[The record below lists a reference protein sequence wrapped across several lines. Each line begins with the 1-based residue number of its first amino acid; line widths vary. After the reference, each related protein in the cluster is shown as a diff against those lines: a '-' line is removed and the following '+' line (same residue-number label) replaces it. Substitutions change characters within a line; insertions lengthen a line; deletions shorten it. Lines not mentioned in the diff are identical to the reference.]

1 MLESEVSVPK
11 LEDIIITASIVFD
24 ELNKLKTDKSP
35 GPEGWPL
42 RIFKECS
49 EHLSIPLSILF
60 NKSFQSGV
68 LPSEWRIAFVIP
80 IHKKGSQHLASNY
93 RPVSLTSTVVKVM
106 ESIIKT
112 NVLEHLTSNDLL
124 TSHQF
129 GFLRGHSCTTQLLHV
144 MDILTK
150 SLDQGVPIDVVY
162 MDLQKAFDTVPHKR
176 LLYKIEYYGITGNLL
191 RWIAGFLSNRRQCVF
206 LNGKKSSWQDV
217 KSGVPQG
224 SILEPLLFLIYVND
238 LPRSI
243 SSQVFLFAD
252 DTKLI
257 RSISTLADHA
267 QLQTDLDNLTKWCD
281 AWQLNF
287 NATKCKVIHFGR
299 ATHSYGGYYLNGIL
313 LDSVDCYKDLGILF
327 DTGLKFHQ
335 HASEVAMKANRVL
348 ACMRRGFI
356 NLNESV
362 LLRLYK
368 SMVRPILEYGN
379 VIWGPH
385 YILDQRK
392 LEGVQ
397 RRATKLVPSLR
408 NESYIDRLTV
418 LNLPSLLY
426 RYRRGDLIFLF
437 KLLNGYF
444 ELDYS
449 NFFTLSHN
457 THTRGHSFK
466 LSKPPAHH
474 LCRVNFFGTRVI
486 NDWNNLTSDIVENSS
501 LNSFKSAV
509 DNYFYDFKFMFHS

>member
-1 MLESEVSVPK
+1 
-11 LEDIIITASIVFD
+11 
-24 ELNKLKTDKSP
+24 
-35 GPEGWPL
+35 
-42 RIFKECS
+42 
-49 EHLSIPLSILF
+49 
-60 NKSFQSGV
+60 
-68 LPSEWRIAFVIP
+68 
-80 IHKKGSQHLASNY
+80 
-93 RPVSLTSTVVKVM
+93 
-106 ESIIKT
+106 
-112 NVLEHLTSNDLL
+112 
-124 TSHQF
+124 
-129 GFLRGHSCTTQLLHV
+129 

-191 RWIAGFLSNRRQCVF
+191 RWIAGFLSNRRQCVV

-224 SILEPLLFLIYVND
+224 SILGPLLFLIYVND

-257 RSISTLADHA
+257 RSISTLADHV
-267 QLQTDLDNLTKWCD
+267 QLQTDLDNLAKWCD
-281 AWQLNF
+281 TWQLNF

-299 ATHSYGGYYLNGIL
+299 VTHSYGGYYLNGIL
-313 LDSVDCYKDLGILF
+313 LDSVDCYKDLGTLF

-348 ACMRRGFI
+348 ACMRREFI

-385 YILDQRK
+385 YVLNQRK

-397 RRATKLVPSLR
+397 RHATKLVPSLR

-449 NFFTLSHN
+449 NLFTLSHN
-457 THTRGHSFK
+457 THARGHSFK
-466 LSKPPAHH
+466 LFKPPAHH
-474 LCRVNFFGTRVI
+474 LCRANFFGTRDI

-509 DNYFYDFKFMFHS
+509 DNYFYDFKFMFHT